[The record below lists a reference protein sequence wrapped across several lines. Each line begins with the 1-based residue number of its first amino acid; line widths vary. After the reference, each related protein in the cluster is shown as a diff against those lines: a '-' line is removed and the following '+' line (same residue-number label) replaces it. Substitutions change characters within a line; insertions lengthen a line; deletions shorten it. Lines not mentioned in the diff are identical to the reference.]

1 MTQSTNMNSQF
12 DLSKFSPQEPSLCIP
27 FVFSNV
33 SKETVLEVL
42 NEVGFGDIERID
54 MVKMS
59 KDGKDHQK
67 VFIHFA
73 KWNTTDTANQA
84 RQLLLSEKDIKVVY
98 DDPWFWKIWA
108 SRSTKPT
115 GNRKRD
121 PSQPR
126 KKAFVSFNKD

>member
-1 MTQSTNMNSQF
+1 MTQSNNTTSFN
-12 DLSKFSPQEPSLCIP
+12 LSKFGARALLYIP
-27 FVFSNV
+27 FVFSNP
-33 SKETVLEVL
+33 KETVLEVL

-59 KDGKDHQK
+59 KDGKTHQK
-67 VFIHFA
+67 VFIHFT
-73 KWNTTDTANQA
+73 KWYTTDTANQA